1 MFTAQQQF
9 SPSPSPGPTPSSP
22 PYNSNANS
30 NQSTNGSGNGPGAS
44 GGGGGGA
51 GAYNNGGSGGGG
63 GARYSLINKLQQQA
77 GGQGGSPS
85 AVNNNQQQP
94 PPPPPPPHHHN
105 FAQSPH
111 HQQHLQHNSFGFSG
125 PQQSPGG
132 FGNHHNPHGPQLTGP
147 LGHHPPHA
155 PPGHLQSQ
163 AGGAGGPQGTVG
175 QGVAGIGSPMSAPNG
190 APVSQHW
197 QQQLNLA
204 HLSRQASSPH
214 HNARAAH
221 LAQRGQSNAAIAITD
236 PGNRPNSVTAAGAGK
251 SYSSSSAATI
261 INGHRKDAS
270 GGDDA
275 RSASVASTRTTM
287 SSSGRDPKE
296 LASSPT
302 ATAAELLNS
311 GSDLSNKT
319 DKNTWT
325 TLDMGGMALKNLSI
339 ELFRYTFLT
348 TLYVPHN
355 SLSTLPSSIS
365 QLVNL
370 TLLDASSNKL
380 TSLPVELGLLTRL
393 QNLLLF
399 DNHLQTLPPELGSLH
414 QLETLGIEGNPLPDQ
429 IRSLLEKDGTSGL
442 IAYLRDSCPVPL
454 PPPDR
459 DWLTIEPDTFT
470 RPGSN
475 TTSEPKPLE
484 EQFSLLCYNILCE
497 KYATAQMYGYTPSW
511 ALSWDYRK
519 ELILTEVMNYAADI
533 VCLQEVD
540 IEQYETFFLENLSRH
555 EYDGVYYP
563 KSRARTMSGEEKR
576 HVDGCATFF
585 KNTTFA
591 LVEQHVI
598 EFNQIAIRRPDFKKT
613 EDMFNRVMTKDNIAV
628 IALLEHRKSGARLI
642 VANAHIHWDPEFRDV
657 KLVQVAML
665 MDELQKI
672 ANDFAKL
679 PSRLNLG
686 EGYDKAPTYSNGSKI
701 PTIICGDF
709 NSVPES
715 GVYEFLSKGQVEKD
729 HGDFMNHVY
738 GNYTSEGL
746 KHRLT
751 LKSAYSHVGE
761 LEFTNFTPGFQGV
774 IDYLFY
780 SNSLSV
786 TGLLGPV
793 DPDYLKTVVGFPNA
807 HWPSDHISLLA
818 EFKMKNQ
825 LPA

>member
-1 MFTAQQQF
+1 MYTVQQPF

-22 PYNSNANS
+22 PYSNQNSNANNS
-30 NQSTNGSGNGPGAS
+30 NNNGNGNGN
-44 GGGGGGA
+44 GGGGA
-51 GAYNNGGSGGGG
+51 GAGYSNGGGG
-63 GARYSLINKLQQQA
+63 RYSLINKLQQQA
-77 GGQGGSPS
+77 QPPH
-85 AVNNNQQQP
+85 NQQQQNS
-94 PPPPPPPHHHN
+94 HHN
-105 FAQSPH
+105 FPPSPH
-111 HQQHLQHNSFGFSG
+111 HQQHHPHNSFGFGG
-125 PQQSPGG
+125 PGQSPAYA
-132 FGNHHNPHGPQLTGP
+132 NSSHHHTPHGHPGAGGPPNGLQGP
-147 LGHHPPHA
+147 LGHHPQHA
-155 PPGHLQSQ
+155 PAHLQQ
-163 AGGAGGPQGTVG
+163 GGAGSG
-175 QGVAGIGSPMSAPNG
+175 AAGSPMSAPNG
-190 APVSQHW
+190 GPVSTHW

-221 LAQRGQSNAAIAITD
+221 LAQRGQTSSAIAITD
-236 PGNRPNSVTAAGAGK
+236 PGNRPNTVTAKVLTYGQ
-251 SYSSSSAATI
+251 SPSAA
-261 INGHRKDAS
+261 NGHRKDGS
-270 GGDDA
+270 GDDNSHNRTA
-275 RSASVASTRTTM
+275 SAAASSR
-287 SSSGRDPKE
+287 RDPKE

-311 GSDLSNKT
+311 GSDLSNKG

-325 TLDMGGMALKNLSI
+325 TLDMGGMALKNLAL

-355 SLSTLPSSIS
+355 ALTTLPSAIS

-380 TSLPVELGLLTRL
+380 ATLPVELGLLTRL
-393 QNLLLF
+393 QNLYLF
-399 DNHLQTLPPELGSLH
+399 DNHLQTLPPELGTLH
-414 QLETLGIEGNPLPDQ
+414 QLETLGIEGNPLPDS
-429 IRSLLEKDGTSGL
+429 IRSLLEKEGTPGL

-459 DWLTIEPDTFT
+459 DWVTIEPDSFP
-470 RPGSN
+470 PGSTN
-475 TTSEPKPLE
+475 KPQE

-533 VCLQEVD
+533 ICLQEVD

-563 KSRARTMSGEEKR
+563 KSRARTMSGDEKR

-665 MDELQKI
+665 MDELQKV

-686 EGYDKAPTYSNGSKI
+686 EGYDKAPTYSSGSKI

-715 GVYEFLSKGQVEKD
+715 GVYEFLSKGHLDKD
-729 HGDFMNHVY
+729 HADFMDHVY
-738 GNYTSEGL
+738 GTYTSEGL
-746 KHRLT
+746 KHRLA

-761 LEFTNFTPGFQGV
+761 LDFTNFTPGFQGV

-793 DPDYLKTVVGFPNA
+793 DADYLKTVVGFPNA

-818 EFKMKNQ
+818 ELKIKNQ
-825 LPA
+825 TS